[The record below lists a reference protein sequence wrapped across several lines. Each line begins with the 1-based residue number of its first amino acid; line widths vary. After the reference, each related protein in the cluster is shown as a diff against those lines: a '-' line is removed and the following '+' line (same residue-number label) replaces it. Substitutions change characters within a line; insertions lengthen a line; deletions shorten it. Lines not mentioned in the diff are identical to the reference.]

1 MIIFPSFE
9 IGKFWIWRGGSCV
22 LESQI
27 IWFLPFRA
35 FCVEWSPK
43 IDDVSRLSDVCLS
56 VSRSDLD
63 DLYHLHHLRAIIKKL
78 EFSVFWLCIL
88 KLFCWFL
95 FRFVE
100 MIADD
105 WKDWRL
111 ICDNRIHLKDLYHL
125 VSSASSTCDHQK
137 SWSFLFFCCVFE
149 SCFVRFRFVLFRWL
163 QMIKKIEDWFAIIF
177 IWNIYIICIK
187 SWSFLLFFCYIF

>member
-1 MIIFPSFE
+1 
-9 IGKFWIWRGGSCV
+9 
-22 LESQI
+22 
-27 IWFLPFRA
+27 
-35 FCVEWSPK
+35 
-43 IDDVSRLSDVCLS
+43 
-56 VSRSDLD
+56 
-63 DLYHLHHLRAIIKKL
+63 
-78 EFSVFWLCIL
+78 
-88 KLFCWFL
+88 
-95 FRFVE
+95 

-177 IWNIYIICIK
+177 IWNIYIICIIIQK
-187 SWSFLLFFCYIF
+187 LKFLFFLLYILELFCFVFVEMIVDDWKDWRLICDNQLHLKDLYLFVEMIVDDWRDWRLICDNRLYLKDLYHFFYIYQKVLKGYPVSRVKSSIVFHFWTDSVR

>member
-1 MIIFPSFE
+1 MIEKIE
-9 IGKFWIWRGGSCV
+9 D
-22 LESQI
+22 
-27 IWFLPFRA
+27 WFVTFRA
-35 FCVEWSPK
+35 FCVEGLQNPMM
-43 IDDVSRLSDVCLS
+43 LVCPS
-56 VSRSDLD
+56 VVCPCPSRSDLD
-63 DLYHLHHLRAIIKKL
+63 GLYHLHHLRAIIQKL
-78 EFSVFWLCIL
+78 EFSLFWLCIL

-137 SWSFLFFCCVFE
+137 SWSFLFFCCVA
-149 SCFVRFRFVLFRWL
+149 VLFVFVSFYSDDCRWL
-163 QMIKKIEDWFAIIF
+163 KRSKID
-177 IWNIYIICIK
+177 
-187 SWSFLLFFCYIF
+187 LR

>member
-1 MIIFPSFE
+1 MIEKIEDWFVI
-9 IGKFWIWRGGSCV
+9 IGFIWKIC
-22 LESQI
+22 I
-27 IWFLPFRA
+27 IW
-35 FCVEWSPK
+35 
-43 IDDVSRLSDVCLS
+43 
-56 VSRSDLD
+56 
-63 DLYHLHHLRAIIKKL
+63 YHLHHLRAIIKKL

-177 IWNIYIICIK
+177 IWNIYIICIIIQK
-187 SWSFLLFFCYIF
+187 LKFSVFFLLYILELFCWFLFRFRWDDCWWLKRLKIDLW

>member
-1 MIIFPSFE
+1 MICIICIIYVRSSKSWSFLFFGVYFKAVLLGFVE
-9 IGKFWIWRGGSCV
+9 MIADDWKDWRLICDNRIH
-22 LESQI
+22 L
-27 IWFLPFRA
+27 
-35 FCVEWSPK
+35 K
-43 IDDVSRLSDVCLS
+43 
-56 VSRSDLD
+56 DLC
-63 DLYHLHHLRAIIKKL
+63 HLHHPHVIIQKL
-78 EFSVFWLCIL
+78 EFSDFLLCIL

-177 IWNIYIICIK
+177 IWNIYIICIIIQK
-187 SWSFLLFFCYIF
+187 LKFSVFFNYIRPFH